1 MHFQFDH
8 LVHFV
13 DSPEEARDALQEL
26 GFHAVDGGKHDNGGT
41 YNALSYFDL
50 SYIELI
56 GVFDQHLADQPAEA
70 YSLRDTFQKDNYA
83 SGLSRIALR
92 SCNLEEAAKRFKSL
106 GLEVI
111 GPVPLGRKRPD
122 GSMISWKLLFA
133 GNPEEQLDL
142 PFFIEWEEADEE
154 RRQGLKEQG
163 AITAHNR
170 GAVSL
175 ESVGLAVEDA
185 KAAIEKWAAYL
196 NLEQGESFTDE
207 ALHAT
212 GYRLKLAGGDIIF
225 YEPNGE
231 GIVSDTLKQRGEKPF
246 IVNFSGGN
254 KKEQFEVK
262 HAVYRFM

>member
-13 DSPEEARDALQEL
+13 DSPEEARDELKEL
-26 GFHAVDGGKHDNGGT
+26 GLHAVDGGKHDNGGT

-56 GVFDQHLADQPAEA
+56 GVFDKHLADQPAEK
-70 YSLRDTFQKDNYA
+70 YSLGYTFQKDNYA

-92 SCNLEEAAKRFKSL
+92 SRNLEKEAERLKSL

-133 GNPEEQLDL
+133 GDPEEELAL

-163 AITAHNR
+163 TIFVHKR
-170 GAVSL
+170 GALSL
-175 ESVGLAVEDA
+175 ASVGIAVKEA
-185 KAAIEKWAAYL
+185 KSIIEKWSAYL
-196 NLEQGESFTDE
+196 NLEQGESFIDE
-207 ALHAT
+207 ALCAT
-212 GYRLKLAGGDIIF
+212 GYLLKLKGGDIIF
-225 YEPNGE
+225 YEPNGV
-231 GIVSDTLKQRGEKPF
+231 GMVADTLKRRGEKPF
-246 IVNFSGGN
+246 LVNFSGGSTQ
-254 KKEQFEVK
+254 EQFEVK
-262 HAVYRFM
+262 NALYRFI